1 MIYRT
6 PNSKTVYKQYDSR
19 WGSKYYPTKNSTMA
33 GSGCGCVAVTH
44 CAMEVDGQSKWTPL
58 KTYSYMVKYAVAGHG
73 TEWKGIPAGLKKFGL
88 ENVKEIGTMAELF
101 DKMKRGNV
109 VAVLL
114 FNNNTGGKRKILW
127 TSGGHYVAAVGYKK
141 EDGDDVLYTKDSGG
155 RNHDGWFGY
164 SSSIKGAVF
173 KVWVG
178 TLPKKRITLPARG
191 YFKEGDKGENVR
203 ILQEWLNANG
213 HDCGEADGIYGQL
226 TAAGVKKFEK
236 KYGLKVDGLWGAK
249 CQRKYKELI

>member
-19 WGSKYYPTKNSTMA
+19 WGYLPYPTKYSTMA
-33 GSGCGCVAVTH
+33 GSGCGDCAVAHCV
-44 CAMEVDGQSKWTPL
+44 MEIHSNYTP
-58 KTYSYMVKYAVAGHG
+58 KTVYPYMKQFAVAGKG
-73 TEWKGIPAGLKKFGL
+73 TMWDGIKAGLKHFGL
-88 ENVKEIGTMAELF
+88 ENVREVGTMSELF
-101 DKMKRGNV
+101 ELMKKGNV

-114 FNNNTGGKRKILW
+114 FKSNLAGYRKIQW
-127 TSGGHYVAAVGYKK
+127 TSKGHYVACVGYKK
-141 EDGDDVLYTKDSGG
+141 ENGDDILYMKDSGG
-155 RNHDGWFGY
+155 RGHDGWFGY